1 MTFQKIFQIID
12 GELCEIYI
20 VHKPVSDH
28 FNAEVMFQTE
38 LVEILPKPDD
48 PGNKVLRQ

>member
-1 MTFQKIFQIID
+1 MTFQNIFQTFN
-12 GELCEIYI
+12 GELCEIYV

-28 FNAEVMFQTE
+28 FNAKVMFQTE
-38 LVEILPKPDD
+38 VVEIPPKPDD